1 MLHLWPHKI
10 RGEGHFIALL
20 QKNIDSDKFASAYG
34 TLPAPDQRSLPPV
47 KSFMDELGY
56 ELMPNALFGNQL
68 TLIPAIIPDLK
79 GIKVLRAG
87 FHVGELKGKN
97 FVPNH
102 ALALAER
109 SKKEIALTEAEAA
122 AYIHGDA
129 IPYNGTL
136 KGYCTVSLQ
145 GYTLGFGKIS
155 DDLIKNHYPKGLR
168 R

>member
-1 MLHLWPHKI
+1 MSQ
-10 RGEGHFIALL
+10 F
-20 QKNIDSDKFASAYG
+20 G
-34 TLPAPDQRSLPPV
+34 TFPAPDKRSLSPV
-47 KSFMDELGY
+47 KAFMDELGY
-56 ELMPNALFGNQL
+56 DLMPNALFGNQL
-68 TLIPAIIPDLK
+68 TLVPDNIPDLK
-79 GIKVLRAG
+79 GVKVLRAG
-87 FHVGELKGKN
+87 LHIGELKGKN

-102 ALALAER
+102 ALALAVS
-109 SKKEIALTEAEAA
+109 SKKDIALTEAQAA
-122 AYIHGDA
+122 AYIHGEA